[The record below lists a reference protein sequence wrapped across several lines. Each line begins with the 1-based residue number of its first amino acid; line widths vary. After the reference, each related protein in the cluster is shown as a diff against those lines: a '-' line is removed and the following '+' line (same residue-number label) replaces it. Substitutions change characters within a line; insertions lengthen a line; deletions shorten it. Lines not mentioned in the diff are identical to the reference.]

1 MCLIHM
7 FSSQAVVIV
16 PTTCYVIILR
26 EFGETHSTV
35 CKNFENS
42 PSLMYM
48 LQKKKQQKNNFHT
61 LAVN

>member
-1 MCLIHM
+1 MFLIHM

-42 PSLMYM
+42 PSLI